1 MRTIEEVREHLE
13 KTGYKS
19 EDMNKIF
26 SFLQKRYPMEELAI
40 QSNDLNYGSFLEWYF
55 EEEKEEKL
63 FEIIYLDSAIKDVKN
78 SKYTTRKE
86 CEDIESRIKAK
97 KELDKALKDLDETE
111 QYFEMEIEKMTNP
124 DMKNLAKG
132 FLEFAKG
139 LKEEIKK
146 DTSV

>member
-97 KELDKALKDLDETE
+97 KELDETE